1 MASALFRLFPQFQ
14 NSIPF
19 LSLIEKPT
27 EVARLKNISRIFG
40 HTELYIKRE
49 DQTDSIYG
57 GNKVRNLEFVL
68 GEAKSRNAKKVL
80 TMAPLGS
87 NFIAALAA
95 QAEKVSLAAEVE
107 HFVMVRNAQVNA
119 HADFSREHGALLN
132 VHPGYSGML
141 FAASQIAYTRMT
153 DNDTYYC
160 PPGASYTTGALG
172 HVSAA
177 LELAE
182 QIHANEIPKPDF
194 VVVGAG
200 TCGTIAGLTAG
211 FKLAGLDIKIIGVRC
226 VDKIVCNKM
235 AVARLAN
242 SLLKKL
248 GSTLVVYP
256 HEITLFTSPLDK
268 GYASPIEKADELI
281 ELFLQNE
288 NIELDTTYTSKVV
301 AKLEELITEGHFIGK
316 KVLYWHTFSP
326 AAMNLNKKRL
336 SQNVLAAQE
345 VFV

>member
-1 MASALFRLFPQFQ
+1 MSSALFRLFPQYQ
-14 NSIPF
+14 ESIPY
-19 LSLIEKPT
+19 LPLIEKPT
-27 EVARLKNISRIFG
+27 EVARLEKISKVFG
-40 HTELYIKRE
+40 HKELYIKRE

-68 GEAKSRNAKKVL
+68 GEAKHRKAKKVL

-95 QAEKVSLAAEVE
+95 QTKKVSLSAEVE
-107 HFVMVRNAQVNA
+107 HFVMVKTPQILA
-119 HADFSREHGALLN
+119 HADFSLELGAKLN

-141 FAASQIAYTRMT
+141 VAASQIAYSRMT
-153 DNDTYYC
+153 DDETYYC

-177 LELAE
+177 LEFVE
-182 QIHANEIPKPDF
+182 QINRGEVPKPDF
-194 VVVGAG
+194 IAVGAG

-211 FKLAGLDIKIIGVRC
+211 FKLAEVDIRVIGVRC
-226 VDKIVCNKM
+226 VDAIVCNKI

-248 GSTLVVYP
+248 GSEHIVYP

-268 GYASPIEKADELI
+268 GYASPLQKAEELI
-281 ELFLQNE
+281 QLFLTEE

-301 AKLEELITEGHFIGK
+301 AKLEELITEGHFIGR

-326 AAMNLNKKRL
+326 AAMQLTKQRA
-336 SQNVLAAQE
+336 SQKALDAKE
-345 VFV
+345 VFI